1 MKAFCFLFLA
11 VFIGIVSCTVEQYE
25 IKQLT
30 DPNGYSYEM
39 VTNDPAGLR
48 MYTLDNGLKVYLSVN
63 KIEPRIMTLVG
74 IRAGSNN
81 DPVETTGLAHYF
93 EHLMFKG
100 TSAYGTVDWE
110 KEKPLLDSISA
121 MFELHMRE
129 TDTIKR
135 LEIYKQIDDLS
146 VKAAEYA
153 IPNEYD
159 KMMTDIG
166 AKYTNAFTSNELTAY
181 MNDIPSNELMKWLT
195 LETERLGET
204 ALRLFHTELET
215 VYEEFNMYQDR
226 DYSRASNVFNK
237 ALFPTHPLG
246 RSVIG
251 YPEHLKNPSL
261 VNIMKFKDTWYVP
274 NNMVIC
280 LSGDLDPDYT
290 IQIIDETF
298 GKFPSKELPK
308 LPEITEESIT
318 EPVIK
323 EIFGPDAEN
332 MLMGYRCGGELSSDK
347 KYVYLISNILY
358 NGLAGLIDIDL
369 IQEQKIL
376 DGYCYSGF
384 NSQYGVLVF
393 NVLPKNDQSL
403 EDTKD
408 LVLKE
413 IEKVK
418 QGDFPDWMLEAI
430 ANQSRLNLMRRF
442 QNNWRAFDFL
452 DAFILNKQWR
462 SELTFPDELEK
473 VTKQEIIAFAND
485 FFQDN
490 YVVVYKRKGK
500 AEGLVKVKKPPI
512 TPIAINRDDE
522 STFYTEWKQIP
533 KDTILPVF
541 IDFESTIQTED
552 IADGVEFNYI
562 RNEENDLFTHY
573 YIIDLGKNH
582 DLKMPVAVNYLPYIG
597 TSSHTATELKQEL
610 FRYGLYTSVYSRN
623 DRSWVYISGLNK
635 NYEKGVEIMEEILNS
650 SVADTSSYRKYA
662 EGIMKE
668 RKDAKLNQSRILRG
682 GLMNYAMYGKVSP
695 FTDIISN
702 EDLYAIDPDELTALT
717 STLSTYPHRI
727 FYYGPDKPEKVE
739 SIVRQ
744 HHKLPAELNPLPE
757 EKVYPELDIIENHVL
772 LADYDMSQV
781 NFIML
786 SKGAPFSQD
795 VYLGSQLFNQ
805 YFGNSMS
812 SIVFQEVREARGLA
826 YSAWAGYE
834 TPSRADRSFYI
845 SGFVGTQ
852 VDKLGMA
859 ISTMNDIS
867 TNLIENQNSLD
878 IAKRSIQNTIA
889 TERINRTDLFFRWL
903 SYQDLGF
910 DHDIRKD
917 IYEMMETASIEDL
930 STFFDTY
937 IRDKP
942 YAYLIIGNVN
952 DMDKNVLNSLGEVTQ
967 VSLEKLF
974 GY

>member
-1 MKAFCFLFLA
+1 MKAFRFLFLA
-11 VFIGIVSCTVEQYE
+11 SLIAVVSCTSEQFK
-25 IKQLT
+25 IKQFT
-30 DPNGYSYEM
+30 DPNGYSYETI
-39 VTNDPAGLR
+39 TNDPAGLR

-63 KIEPRIMTLVG
+63 KIEPRIMTFVG
-74 IRAGSNN
+74 VRAGSNN

-100 TSAYGTVDWE
+100 TSKYGTVDWE

-121 MFELHMRE
+121 LFELHMQE
-129 TDTIKR
+129 TDSIKK

-146 VKAAEYA
+146 VKAAGYA
-153 IPNEYD
+153 IPSEYD

-181 MNDIPSNELMKWLT
+181 MNDIPSNELRKWLT
-195 LETERLGET
+195 LEGERLEET
-204 ALRLFHTELET
+204 VLRLFHTELET

-226 DYSRASNVFNK
+226 DNSRASNVFNK

-246 RSVIG
+246 RSVLG

-261 VNIMKFKDTWYVP
+261 VNILKFKDTWYVP

-290 IQIIDETF
+290 IQMIDETF

-308 LPEITEESIT
+308 LPEIIEEPIT

-323 EIFGPDAEN
+323 EIFGPDAEK
-332 MLMGYRCGGELSSDK
+332 MLMGYRCGGEHSSDK
-347 KYVYLISNILY
+347 IYVDLISNILY

-369 IQEQKIL
+369 VQEQKIL

-384 NSQYGVLVF
+384 NSQYGVLFFEVT
-393 NVLPKNDQSL
+393 PKNDQSL

-418 QGDFPDWMLEAI
+418 QGDFPDWMPEAI
-430 ANQSRLNLMRRF
+430 TNQYRLNLLRRF
-442 QNNWRAFDFL
+442 QDNWRAFDFL
-452 DAFILNKQWR
+452 ESFILNKQWR
-462 SELTFPDELEK
+462 DELTYPDELEK
-473 VTKQEIIAFAND
+473 VTKQEIVDFAND

-573 YIIDLGKNH
+573 YIIDVGKNH

-610 FRYGLYTSVYSRN
+610 FRYGLYTSVFSRN
-623 DRSWVYISGLNK
+623 DRSWIYISGLNK

-650 SVADTSSYRKYA
+650 SVADTSSYRKYV
-662 EGIMKE
+662 EGIIKE
-668 RKDAKLNQSRILRG
+668 RKDAKLNQGGILWN
-682 GLMNYAMYGKVSP
+682 GLQNYAMYGKVSP

-702 EDLYAIDPDELTALT
+702 EDLFEVDPKELTTLT
-717 STLSTYPHRI
+717 SKLCAYPHRI
-727 FYYGPDKPEKVE
+727 LYYGPDKPEKVE

-805 YFGNSMS
+805 YFGNSMA

-910 DHDIRKD
+910 DHDIRRD

-937 IRDKP
+937 IKDKP
-942 YAYLIIGNVN
+942 YAYLVIGNVN

-967 VSLEKLF
+967 VGLEELF